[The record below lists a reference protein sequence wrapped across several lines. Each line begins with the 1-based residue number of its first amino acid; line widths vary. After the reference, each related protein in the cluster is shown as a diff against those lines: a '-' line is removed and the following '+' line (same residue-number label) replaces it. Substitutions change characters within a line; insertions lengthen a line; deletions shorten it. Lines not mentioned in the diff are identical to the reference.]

1 MSPSSLT
8 PLEEDKSLDLNAFMD
23 EIGSGSLD
31 ERERF
36 SSNLSCGELNL
47 DGSPTGVSR
56 GKGGSQSVS
65 GLPITS
71 SPITGSGSGGLAFNP
86 GSGTKTIAT
95 ARAGL
100 RRKVTGMGSPLAQL
114 LIMFIP
120 IIFLMHQ
127 VLHSSAFFPILP
139 YFFNFVFFF
148 FINNC
153 RWRCW
158 FHMLFFIMWFTASDQ
173 QVFIE
178 HIMNHPSFWKIK
190 LKCS

>member
-31 ERERF
+31 ERERS

-71 SPITGSGSGGLAFNP
+71 SPITGSGSGSGGLAFNP

-100 RRKVTGMGSPLAQL
+100 RRKVTGMGSPFGSVCCDLG
-114 LIMFIP
+114 
-120 IIFLMHQ
+120 
-127 VLHSSAFFPILP
+127 
-139 YFFNFVFFF
+139 
-148 FINNC
+148 
-153 RWRCW
+153 
-158 FHMLFFIMWFTASDQ
+158 
-173 QVFIE
+173 
-178 HIMNHPSFWKIK
+178 
-190 LKCS
+190 KCC